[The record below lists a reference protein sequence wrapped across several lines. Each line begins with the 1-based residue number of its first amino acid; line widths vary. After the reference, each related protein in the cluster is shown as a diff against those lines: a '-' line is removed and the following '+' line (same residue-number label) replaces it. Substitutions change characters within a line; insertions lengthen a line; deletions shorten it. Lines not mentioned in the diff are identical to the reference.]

1 VQAVVRIEEI
11 ELFQVAMP
19 MLEPW
24 RTSFSEEDAVHGVF
38 VRMAA
43 DGREGWAETAPLR
56 GPFYSP
62 EYAAGVFA
70 VLRDWLAPTVLG
82 AEVATGEELQAL
94 MRPVKGHHFAKAG
107 LDVAFWDLH
116 AQAAGQPLWRL
127 IGGERPEVEA
137 GADISVRPS
146 IDALLADIDAA
157 AAAGFRRVKLK
168 YRPGWEVEMVRAVRE
183 AFPRLTIHVDCN
195 SAYGLDDLPM
205 FKALDRYGLAMIEQ
219 PLAHDDLLDHAKL
232 RKAIGTP
239 VCLDE
244 SIVSAARARHAIE
257 LGACDWINIKV
268 GRTGGLTN
276 ALEVYRAAAKA
287 GVPCWVGNMLESAVG
302 QAPALALATLPNIR
316 YPSDIFPSRRFY
328 AADVGEP
335 EIVPSG
341 PSLVAAPAVPGLGF
355 GPNPDRLAAVTIRRT
370 LLARR

>member
-1 VQAVVRIEEI
+1 MRIEEI

-62 EYAAGVFA
+62 EYAAGAFA
-70 VLRDWLAPTVLG
+70 VLRDWLAPAVLG
-82 AEVATGEELQAL
+82 AAEVATGEELQAL

-107 LDVAFWDLH
+107 LDVAFWDLR
-116 AQAAGQPLWRL
+116 AQAEGRPLWRL
-127 IGGERPEVEA
+127 VGGE
-137 GADISVRPS
+137 
-146 IDALLADIDAA
+146 ALLADVDAA
-157 AAAGFRRVKLK
+157 AAAGFKRVKLK
-168 YRPGWEVEMVRAVRE
+168 YRPGWEVDMVRAVRG
-183 AFPRLTIHVDCN
+183 AFPRLTVHVDCN

-205 FKALDRYGLAMIEQ
+205 FRALDGYGLAMIEQ

-244 SIVSAARARHAIE
+244 SIVSAARARHAVEI
-257 LGACDWINIKV
+257 GACDWINIKV

-276 ALEVYRAAAKA
+276 ALAVYRVATEA
-287 GVPCWVGNMLESAVG
+287 GVPCWIGNMLESAVG
-302 QAPALALATLPNIR
+302 QAPALALATLPNVR
-316 YPSDIFPSRRFY
+316 YPSDVFPSKRFY
-328 AADVGEP
+328 ETDVAEP
-335 EIVPSG
+335 EIVLSAPST
-341 PSLVAAPAVPGLGF
+341 VAAPPVPGLGF
-355 GPNPDRLAAVTIRRT
+355 RPNPSRLATVTVRRT

>member
-1 VQAVVRIEEI
+1 MRIEEI

-38 VRMAA
+38 VRMVA

-62 EYAAGVFA
+62 EYAAGAFA
-70 VLRDWLAPTVLG
+70 VLRDWLAPVVLG
-82 AEVATGEELQAL
+82 AADVTTGEELQAL
-94 MRPVKGHHFAKAG
+94 MRSVKGHHFAKSG

-116 AQAAGQPLWRL
+116 AQAEGRPLWQL
-127 IGGERPEVEA
+127 VGGERPEVEV

-157 AAAGFRRVKLK
+157 AAAGFKRVKLK
-168 YRPGWEVEMVRAVRE
+168 YRPGWEVDMIRAVRE
-183 AFPRLTIHVDCN
+183 AFPRLTVHVDCN
-195 SAYGLDDLPM
+195 SAYSLDDLPM
-205 FKALDRYGLAMIEQ
+205 FRALDRYGLAMIEQ

-244 SIVSAARARHAIE
+244 SIVSAARAQHAVE

-276 ALEVYRAAAKA
+276 ALAVYRVATEA
-287 GVPCWVGNMLESAVG
+287 GVPCWVGNMLESTVG
-302 QAPALALATLPNIR
+302 QAPALALATLPNVC
-316 YPSDIFPSRRFY
+316 YPSDVFPSKRFY
-328 AADVGEP
+328 KTDVGEP
-335 EIVPSG
+335 EIVLSAPST
-341 PSLVAAPAVPGLGF
+341 VTAPQVPGLGF
-355 GPNPDRLAAVTIRRT
+355 RPNPGRLADVTVRRT